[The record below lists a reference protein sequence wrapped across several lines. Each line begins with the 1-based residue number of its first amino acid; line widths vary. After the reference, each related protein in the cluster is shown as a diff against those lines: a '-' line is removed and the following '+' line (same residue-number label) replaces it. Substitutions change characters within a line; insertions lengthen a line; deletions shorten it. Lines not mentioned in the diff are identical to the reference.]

1 MTNSRMRL
9 IATAA
14 DDDSPHNSSK
24 GKGIIL
30 ETPYKPGFIDD
41 ADLETVKMAM
51 DKELSEISNAFYQ
64 TIERTADTITR
75 VDKLEIGGDTQ
86 FGELLAKIEE
96 VDKVSKEGDVALASR
111 ITTIS
116 AEVGDNKSSI
126 TTESTARAEGDKVI
140 TERVDNILGA
150 MQGDLGPLVGQI
162 QTELRVL
169 ADTDSVLAQRIDTI
183 SAEYKTADD
192 TIKASVKTETDAR
205 VSADQ
210 SLTTQINT
218 AKSELAGNIATV
230 EQNASTEIKKV
241 DGKVVKVEAK
251 WGISTNV
258 NGKITG
264 ISTNNDGKTG
274 TVDIVADKFTISD
287 GTNTTNPPFQVVGGH
302 TRIMSAYINSIQSD
316 NWAGTANSPG
326 WAITRGGDAYFN
338 NVTVR
343 GTVHASTF
351 TGVGAISSMGSATHS
366 QQQSGTGEISL
377 GRSSVT
383 NTSSEI
389 VLCIVELFNLQL
401 GGHCEVAVRFRNTTT
416 GAYNTRYVSSNT
428 SGWATVAVAGTVDVS
443 PNAGQ
448 SIDITV
454 QKTGGTGWWSAP
466 DGSAIRGLHRKY
478 S

>member
-1 MTNSRMRL
+1 MTNSRQRL
-9 IATAA
+9 IARV
-14 DDDSPHNSSK
+14 DDDDPHNSSR

-41 ADLETVKMAM
+41 SDLETVKMAV
-51 DKELSEISNAFYQ
+51 DKEFSDISNAFYQ

-75 VDKLEIGGDTQ
+75 VDKLEIAGDTQ
-86 FGELLAKIEE
+86 YGDLLAKIEE
-96 VDKVSKEGDVALASR
+96 VDKVSKDGDVALASR
-111 ITTIS
+111 LTTIS

-169 ADTDSVLAQRIDTI
+169 ADTDGVLSQRIDTI

-258 NGKITG
+258 NGKIT
-264 ISTNNDGKTG
+264 
-274 TVDIVADKFTISD
+274 
-287 GTNTTNPPFQVVGGH
+287 
-302 TRIMSAYINSIQSD
+302 
-316 NWAGTANSPG
+316 
-326 WAITRGGDAYFN
+326 
-338 NVTVR
+338 
-343 GTVHASTF
+343 
-351 TGVGAISSMGSATHS
+351 
-366 QQQSGTGEISL
+366 
-377 GRSSVT
+377 
-383 NTSSEI
+383 
-389 VLCIVELFNLQL
+389 
-401 GGHCEVAVRFRNTTT
+401 
-416 GAYNTRYVSSNT
+416 
-428 SGWATVAVAGTVDVS
+428 
-443 PNAGQ
+443 
-448 SIDITV
+448 
-454 QKTGGTGWWSAP
+454 
-466 DGSAIRGLHRKY
+466 
-478 S
+478 